1 MSATDLNNP
10 ATLAERMGIEVI
22 EESPERVVARM
33 PVEINRQ
40 PFGVLAGGASAMLA
54 ESCASRAA
62 VLHAARTGRGAV
74 GLQVNATHHSSVR
87 SGFVEATASALHLG
101 RSTASY
107 EVAIAT
113 LEGRRVCT
121 ATVLCMIIDPPSAP

>member
-1 MSATDLNNP
+1 MSATDSQKP
-10 ATLAERMGIEVI
+10 AILAERMGIEVI
-22 EESPERVVARM
+22 EESPEKVVARM

-62 VLHAARTGRGAV
+62 VLHAARSGQGAV
-74 GLQVNATHHSSVR
+74 GVQISATHHSSVR
-87 SGFVEATASALHLG
+87 AGFVEATASALHLG

-107 EVAIAT
+107 EVVIAT
-113 LEGRRVCT
+113 PEGRRVCT
-121 ATVLCMIIDPPSAP
+121 ATVLCMIIDRPSAS